1 MNDSRQLEFKVTF
14 THKCLV
20 TCAKLLNQPML
31 LTWITH
37 VCIDSHIY
45 TQKSA
50 QLAKARYTLATDG
63 CRYGRLC
70 FGNKSATTWI
80 RQLVV
85 VDTVTNSIKFV
96 ADTVDSVA
104 QMSNVLSTLTLVCMG
119 LSTKSTVLTLVCM
132 GLSTKSTVLTL
143 VCMGLSTK
151 STVLNSTLSP
161 VVTALY
167 KQGLF

>member
-14 THKCLV
+14 THKCFV

-85 VDTVTNSIKFV
+85 VDTVTNSIDF
-96 ADTVDSVA
+96 VA
-104 QMSNVLSTLTLVCMG
+104 QMSNVLSTLTLGVWGFQQSQPCLIHLCRQWLLRFISRVYFRPLKKG
-119 LSTKSTVLTLVCM
+119 VVLPLAIAKK
-132 GLSTKSTVLTL
+132 G
-143 VCMGLSTK
+143 
-151 STVLNSTLSP
+151 
-161 VVTALY
+161 
-167 KQGLF
+167 